1 MKKKVSQ
8 SNFIITMNP
17 KELSQICF
25 LVSVGVMNIEKNKAF
40 TPGEIESYRN
50 LRNELYD

>member
-1 MKKKVSQ
+1 MKKRVSQ
-8 SNFIITMNP
+8 SNFIITMSP

-25 LVSVGVMNIEKNKAF
+25 LVSVGVMNIEESKAF
-40 TPGEIESYRN
+40 THGELESYRN